1 MCILWQKSL
10 TLSRTET
17 ANLIWKLQHLRCEA
31 AEAKTPL
38 RSMHDRSDLEQVPV
52 HYVLATEGAHRH
64 CRRDGGGGG
73 GEGGRRVF
81 VLFKNIIRTGWT
93 LTKRQKNPTCEISY
107 PHIFSFWNCIPLRT
121 RVLRFVLSTFC
132 SYTYKLFSLYHAT
145 VREWP
150 LKHLLCRRKSL
161 HAVAAEWK
169 QPRPAPRLPPTWQ
182 QENLQTHRRWLMSS
196 HIAATLDPNKTRINR
211 PTSAQIIDIFHD
223 WRKDNFIITFAVN
236 SDNNLCVWT
245 RQTES
250 FAEPFRAHL

>member
-38 RSMHDRSDLEQVPV
+38 WSMHDRSDLEQVPV

-93 LTKRQKNPTCEISY
+93 LTKKAEKPNLWDKLPTYFLLLKLYS
-107 PHIFSFWNCIPLRT
+107 PAHT
-121 RVLRFVLSTFC
+121 RPTLCYLNFL
-132 SYTYKLFSLYHAT
+132 LLY
-145 VREWP
+145 
-150 LKHLLCRRKSL
+150 
-161 HAVAAEWK
+161 
-169 QPRPAPRLPPTWQ
+169 
-182 QENLQTHRRWLMSS
+182 LQTFLTLPRDSQRMTTETLTVSKKKSPCCCSWEKTASS
-196 HIAATLDPNKTRINR
+196 GSPSASDMAAGEPASAPPLANVLTHSCDAR
-211 PTSAQIIDIFHD
+211 PQ
-223 WRKDNFIITFAVN
+223 
-236 SDNNLCVWT
+236 
-245 RQTES
+245 
-250 FAEPFRAHL
+250 